1 MLKTYHWFGAV
12 AFAFFIH
19 ATLAYVFF
27 YDKKPVSGAMAE
39 GVGGLE
45 ISISMIAAAQG
56 AEAQTEVKETPQP
69 VEEPE
74 IKEPEVVEKPI
85 EPEPAPIIEE
95 EIVETPEPEPVEQMA
110 EITPVSEPKP
120 RVKPVVNAPE
130 KPTLKKKVT
139 QKPISPKPAPV
150 KTQEPARPKQLANLS
165 QGSTQKAPKANRM
178 DTTTHAGGGVVGNV
192 RPDYITKLR
201 YWLEKH
207 KTYPRKAKRRRQ
219 EGVVIL
225 SFTINRDGRIS
236 NYRIKQPSG
245 YKALDQETLAMLE
258 RAQPLPE
265 FPMEMKED
273 KLHLTLPVQ
282 FALR

>member
-1 MLKTYHWFGAV
+1 MLKGRHWFGAIAV
-12 AFAFFIH
+12 AVFMHGA
-19 ATLAYVFF
+19 LAYVFF
-27 YDKKPVSGAMAE
+27 YDAPSRSGALSE
-39 GVGGLE
+39 GVGGLQ
-45 ISISMIAAAQG
+45 ISITMIAAAQG

-69 VEEPE
+69 V
-74 IKEPEVVEKPI
+74 KKPEVVEKPI
-85 EPEPAPIIEE
+85 ESEPEPEAVLEE
-95 EIVETPEPEPVEQMA
+95 AIVETPEPVEQIVETA
-110 EITPVSEPKP
+110 PISKPKP

-139 QKPISPKPAPV
+139 QKPISPKPVPV

-178 DTTTHAGGGVVGNV
+178 DTTTHAGGGVVGTV

-207 KTYPRKAKRRRQ
+207 KTYPRKAKRRHQ
-219 EGVVIL
+219 EGVVVL
-225 SFTINRDGRIS
+225 SFTVSRDGRVT
-236 NYRIKQPSG
+236 NYRVKQKSG

-258 RAQPLPE
+258 RAQPLPK
-265 FPMEMKED
+265 FPTEMKED
-273 KLHLTLPVQ
+273 KLHLTLPIQ